1 MALAKAFLSRLVT
14 WRRLNVKS
22 KSRGRAFETQQGV
35 ESFWLVCP
43 YELES
48 YCSEVIYLRVWQC

>member
-22 KSRGRAFETQQGV
+22 KSLQSALQPQQGY
-35 ESFWLVCP
+35 ERFWLESP

>member
-22 KSRGRAFETQQGV
+22 KSLQSALQPQQGY
-35 ESFWLVCP
+35 ERFWLESP

-48 YCSEVIYLRVWQC
+48 